1 MPVDGLAD
9 CLKMATFAFTV
20 IVGARLVAEAA
31 SASACV
37 AALAP
42 ISTALTCTAA
52 ASGAV
57 VTSSAAAVVVVVV
70 IAVVAAAVVVVVVG
84 IAVVAAVVAPRKA
97 KLRLQSVAALVG
109 GGGCAG
115 IDTTNLRLQVTHHP
129 TNLRGG
135 DAFDDIAQWPGGHH
149 AGH

>member
-9 CLKMATFAFTV
+9 CLTMATFAFTV

-42 ISTALTCTAA
+42 ISTAHTCTAG

-70 IAVVAAAVVVVVVG
+70 IAVVVAAVVVVVG

-109 GGGCAG
+109 GGGRAG
-115 IDTTNLRLQVTHHP
+115 IDTANLRLQVTHHP

-135 DAFDDIAQWPGGHH
+135 DAFDDIAQWAGGHH